1 MRYVPGDL
9 EDAIKD
15 AFKKHTPLK
24 DLAAR
29 TGFSLEELD
38 ELLGL
43 KPSTPAASEPAV
55 DLWRVDRLDGLL

>member
-24 DLAAR
+24 DIAAR
-29 TGFSLEELD
+29 TGFSLEDLD

-43 KPSTPAASEPAV
+43 KPSTPAASEPDF
-55 DLWRVDRLDGLL
+55 DLWRSDELQAQL

>member
-24 DLAAR
+24 DIAAR
-29 TGFSLEELD
+29 TGFSLEDLD

-43 KPSTPAASEPAV
+43 KPSTPAAAEADF
-55 DLWRVDRLDGLL
+55 DLWRTNELDGLL